1 MEQTFDR
8 AEVERLVNTYSDLIL
23 RVSYTYLNSTHD
35 AQDICQTVFL
45 KLLTGKQKFR
55 SPEHEKAWMI
65 RTAIN
70 ACKDVLGSAWRS
82 RTCGIE
88 ACAEAAAPEP
98 EEGSL
103 LAAVNMLPEKYRMV
117 IYLHYYEGYSAREIA
132 AMLGENAATVGT
144 RLFRGR
150 KQLRSMLEGET
161 V

>member
-1 MEQTFDR
+1 MKQAFDR
-8 AEVERLVNTYSDLIL
+8 EKVERLVNTYSDLIL

-45 KLLTGKQKFR
+45 KLLTGNQQFR

-65 RTAIN
+65 RTTIN
-70 ACKDVLGSAWRS
+70 ACKDLLGSAWRS
-82 RTCGIE
+82 RTCGME
-88 ACAEAAAPEP
+88 ACAEISAPEA

-103 LAAVNMLPEKYRMV
+103 LAAVNLLPEKYRMV

-132 AMLGENAATVGT
+132 NILGENAATVGT

-150 KQLRSMLEGET
+150 KQLQIMLGEET

>member
-1 MEQTFDR
+1 MYDWNDEAD
-8 AEVERLVNTYSDLIL
+8 AERFVRTYADLIL
-23 RVSYTYLNSTHD
+23 RLCLSHGLSRAD

-45 KLLTGKQKFR
+45 KLLTGNQQFR

-65 RTAIN
+65 RTTIN
-70 ACKDVLGSAWRS
+70 ACKDLLGSAWRS
-82 RTCGIE
+82 RTCGME
-88 ACAEAAAPEP
+88 ACAEIAAPEA

-103 LAAVNMLPEKYRMV
+103 LAAVNLLPEKYRMV

-132 AMLGENAATVGT
+132 NILGENAATVGT

-150 KQLRSMLEGET
+150 KQLQIMLGEET

>member
-23 RVSYTYLNSTHD
+23 RVSYTYLNNTHD

-45 KLLTGKQKFR
+45 KLLTGNRQFR

-65 RTAIN
+65 RTTIN
-70 ACKDVLGSAWRS
+70 ACKDLLGSAWHS

-88 ACAEAAAPEP
+88 ACAEVAAPEV
-98 EEGSL
+98 EDGSL
-103 LAAVNMLPEKYRMV
+103 LAAVNMLPEKYRLV

-150 KQLRSMLEGET
+150 KQLKSILGGET